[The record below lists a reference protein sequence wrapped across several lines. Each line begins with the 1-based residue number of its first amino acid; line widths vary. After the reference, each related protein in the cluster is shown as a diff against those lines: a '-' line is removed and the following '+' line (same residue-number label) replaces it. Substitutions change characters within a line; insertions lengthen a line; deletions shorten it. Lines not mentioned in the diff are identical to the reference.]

1 VIIVKMSSIPLPHHL
16 KEITSIHLTD
26 SEICSRQIDS
36 HNLQRAIEALHQD
49 GVVVVENAIPPSYLD
64 ELNTLMTPDAYTLY
78 EKRSTHR
85 NFGPETGNIQQE
97 VPVQKAIDR
106 FREQIPDAE
115 DGEHKS
121 QNPLSMI
128 IANPFATAIIECML
142 GPKPQLRF
150 LSANTAFRTKEAG
163 RQPPHIDVAFDFP
176 RVPFGFCVNVNLVE
190 TTATNGATEIW
201 PGTHN
206 GTDVS
211 LLMPDNDGVVR
222 KELAE
227 ARRKLCPPVQPVLPK
242 GSIIIR
248 DFRLWHAG
256 MPNWTDEPRV
266 MLVTVLFA
274 RWYRSELKMRLP
286 QSCRGEIE
294 WGDLEPF
301 VDWMGEDYDYLQGSH
316 DHDFVLLP

>member
-1 VIIVKMSSIPLPHHL
+1 MASMPLPRHS
-16 KEITSIHLTD
+16 KEITSIRLTD
-26 SEICSRQIDS
+26 SEICSRQINC

-49 GVVVVENAIPPSYLD
+49 GVVVVENAISPFYLE
-64 ELNTLMTPDAYTLY
+64 ELNTLMTPDAQTLY

-115 DGEHKS
+115 DGEHKA
-121 QNPLSMI
+121 QNPLSMV

-150 LSANTAFRTKEAG
+150 LSANTAFRTKQAG

-190 TTATNGATEIW
+190 TTATNGATELW
-201 PGTHN
+201 PGTHT

-211 LLMPDNDGVVR
+211 VLMPDNSGVIR
-222 KELAE
+222 KELVE

-256 MPNWTDEPRV
+256 MPNRTDEPRV

-286 QSCRGEIE
+286 ESCRGEIE

-301 VDWMGEDYDYLQGSH
+301 VDWMGEGYDYLQGSH

>member
-1 VIIVKMSSIPLPHHL
+1 MASMTLPRHS
-16 KEITSIHLTD
+16 KEITSIRLTD
-26 SEICSRQIDS
+26 SEICSRQINS

-64 ELNTLMTPDAYTLY
+64 ELNTLMTPDAHTLY

-106 FREQIPDAE
+106 YREQIPEAE
-115 DGEHKS
+115 DGEHQA
-121 QNPLSMI
+121 QNPLSMV

-190 TTATNGATEIW
+190 TTATNGATELW
-201 PGTHN
+201 PGTHT
-206 GTDVS
+206 GTDVTV
-211 LLMPDNDGVVR
+211 LMPDNDGVIR
-222 KELAE
+222 KELVE

-256 MPNWTDEPRV
+256 MPNRTDEPRV
-266 MLVTVLFA
+266 MLVTV
-274 RWYRSELKMRLP
+274 
-286 QSCRGEIE
+286 
-294 WGDLEPF
+294 
-301 VDWMGEDYDYLQGSH
+301 
-316 DHDFVLLP
+316 